1 MEAATPLR
9 QPRITVLANRVI
21 VDGLLVEDPAAVEL
35 IRARAEAGEDPARV
49 VGDAIEI
56 GARVLDREQTGANAE
71 FVRTEFEKVSREV
84 ETAFSDKARVV
95 AEFFGKKVDEVFHE
109 ESGHLSKSLERHF
122 SDGSSAAVQ
131 HRVKDVVAEVMA
143 KSREDLVRQF
153 SSADGANP
161 LAQFQRMVLAS
172 MSEGAK
178 RQDENLRSLLEK
190 LAALE
195 GQVVR
200 LQDEKQKQLE
210 VAAEVERGTAKGRTF
225 EEAVFEALDRIS
237 IGQGDDCD
245 AVGDSKGTTRRTGDI
260 VVALEACRGP
270 ARGRLVFEAKNAKLT
285 KPKAIEELD
294 RAREERNADY
304 AILVVPTEE
313 KVPAR
318 MQTLREY
325 NGDKLVVCF
334 DPEDGS
340 TLALEVAYSLA
351 RARVL
356 MARGE
361 AEGVDAAA
369 VREAVERALGSLGEV
384 QRVKQQ
390 LTGATTSIEK
400 AREIVDA
407 MAAQVRG
414 QLAHVES
421 LLDAAETGEDEE
433 RALPPAAPVAQV
445 AHLPAPRRRPAAV
458 VAPPGDLRLEL

>member
-9 QPRITVLANRVI
+9 QTRVTVLANRVI

-35 IRARAEAGEDPARV
+35 IRARAETGEDPARV

-71 FVRTEFEKVSREV
+71 YVRTEFEKVSREV
-84 ETAFSDKARVV
+84 ESAFADKARVV
-95 AEFFGKKVDEVFHE
+95 ADFFGKKVDEVFHE
-109 ESGHLSKSLERHF
+109 ESGHLSRSLERHF

-131 HRVKDVVAEVMA
+131 HRVKDVVADVMA

-200 LQDEKQKQLE
+200 LQDDKRSQLE

-225 EEAVFEALDRIS
+225 EEAVFEVLDRIALA
-237 IGQGDDCD
+237 QGDDCD

-270 ARGRLVFEAKNAKLT
+270 ARGRVVFEAKTAKLG
-285 KPKAIEELD
+285 KRAAVEELD

-304 AILVVPTEE
+304 AVLVVSTEE

-361 AEGVDAAA
+361 AEGVDGAA
-369 VREAVERALGSLGEV
+369 VREAVERALGALAEV
-384 QRVKQQ
+384 QRIKQQ

-414 QLAHVES
+414 QLAQVES
-421 LLDAAETGEDEE
+421 LLDAAEIGEAGA
-433 RALPPAAPVAQV
+433 ALAPAAPVAQ
-445 AHLPAPRRRPAAV
+445 LPAPRRRAAPAE
-458 VAPPGDLRLEL
+458 APGEMRLEV